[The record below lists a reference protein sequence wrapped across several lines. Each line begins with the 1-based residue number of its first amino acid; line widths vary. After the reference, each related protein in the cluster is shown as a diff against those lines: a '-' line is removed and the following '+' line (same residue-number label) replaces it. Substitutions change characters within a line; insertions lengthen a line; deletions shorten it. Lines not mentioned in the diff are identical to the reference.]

1 MRADARPRGGPD
13 ARTDASSLW
22 FRLATTIRS
31 GDEAAQPLAGKPRER
46 MEARFGEDLGSVKV
60 HTGPAAGESAR
71 SIRARAYALGENIA
85 FAPGQFTPGTPRGDD
100 LLEHELGHVVDQR
113 RGAALGVYRA
123 PDDEPLS
130 LREPRQYK
138 LDPSLGGLS
147 LGLSTLDGFDFNS
160 AGLKPDHAAK
170 IADVAE
176 KLIMLLGKMP
186 GGRITVT
193 GHTDL
198 VGGEDSNLA
207 LGLRRAEAVRDALGK
222 AGIPDSAMSAASEGR
237 HNPVVKTQG
246 QEPRNRRV
254 EVRFE
259 GDMLVP
265 GVTPPR
271 LTIDRP
277 QRFDF
282 TLRPDFVLPGVP
294 PVAQP
299 QPPAPA
305 KPEPKGAEGPAKP
318 GSAGDVVDALTQ
330 VPQVKKL
337 IDDAKEKGLS
347 DLGKLTPGEKVA
359 AGGVAVPLVGGAL
372 AGIMSDPAARKT
384 LLDMADGTEIPVP
397 GVPWLKLKPITKG
410 GAAGGMLQIDLIKIV
425 PGLK

>member
-1 MRADARPRGGPD
+1 VRAPAQPRGGSS
-13 ARTDASSLW
+13 ARAETNSLW
-22 FRLATTIRS
+22 FRLATTLRS
-31 GDEAAQPLAGKPRER
+31 GDEDAKPLDGTVREEMQSR
-46 MEARFGEDLGSVKV
+46 LGEDLGSVRV

-85 FAPGQFTPGTPRGDD
+85 FAPGQFVPGTPRGDD
-100 LLEHELGHVVDQR
+100 LLEHELGHVVEQR
-113 RGAALGVYRA
+113 HGAALGVYRA
-123 PDDEPLS
+123 PDDDPLS

-138 LDPSLGGLS
+138 LDPNLGKLS

-160 AGLKPDHAAK
+160 AALRPDHGAK
-170 IADVAE
+170 IADVSE

-186 GGRITVT
+186 GGQITVT

-198 VGGEDSNLA
+198 VGGEDSNVA

-222 AGIPDSAMSAASEGR
+222 GGVPDSAMSAASEGR

-294 PVAQP
+294 PFAQP

-305 KPEPKGAEGPAKP
+305 KPEPKGTEGPAKP
-318 GSAGDVVDALTQ
+318 GSAGDVVDALTK
-330 VPQVKKL
+330 VPEVKKL

-347 DLGKLTPGEKVA
+347 DLGKLSPGEKVA
-359 AGGVAVPLVGGAL
+359 AGAVAVPLATGAL

-410 GAAGGMLQIDLIKIV
+410 GAAGGMLQIDLVKIV